1 MTVSCRFRPIEA
13 KPWFGRYARIPGEES
28 VFHIKRVDG
37 CMRITAIWKTGDYIA
52 TCKAC
57 DSQDI
62 SSLTQ
67 AIIRAK
73 KRLGG
78 YGGGA
83 FVINEFGQ
91 VIVPASDNSGRR
103 VLVGEIDGPF
113 YLENPFDECT
123 LIDISDTDGLK
134 CGDRWIQSYIGIP
147 YNLSKRS
154 KIYFYNKTNEG
165 GQVEYPPAQDQHL
178 IKSLRK
184 IRRYGAVRFIVNPF
198 GVVLTKRPPKGD
210 WSQTEEWQSVFVG
223 HINHK
228 YWFPKES

>member
-1 MTVSCRFRPIEA
+1 MC
-13 KPWFGRYARIPGEES
+13 
-28 VFHIKRVDG
+28 
-37 CMRITAIWKTGDYIA
+37 ITAIWKTGDSIA

-57 DSQDI
+57 NCQEI

-73 KRLGG
+73 KQLGG

-103 VLVGEIDGPF
+103 VLVGEINGPF
-113 YLENPFDECT
+113 YLENPFDEDA
-123 LIDISDTDGLK
+123 LIDLSNTDGLQ
-134 CGDRWIQSYIGIP
+134 CGDRWTQPYIGTP

-154 KIYFYNKTNEG
+154 KIYFYRKTNEG
-165 GQVEYPPAQDQHL
+165 GKAEYLAAQDQQL

-184 IRRYGAVRFIVNPF
+184 IRRYGAVRFIVNPY
-198 GVVLTKRPPKGD
+198 GVMLTKRPPNEA
-210 WSQTEEWQSVFVG
+210 WSQEEEWQPVFVG
-223 HINHK
+223 HINNNN
-228 YWFPKES
+228 WFSKEH